1 MNRSTLLLVF
11 VSLLVGVCESTCGAA
26 QDSTTDKRVA
36 VLIERMVKPDTEQKA
51 FSDLEALGC
60 RAPQRSYGGWMTGE
74 VCPIQESLSVTNPQ
88 THSKGFRHYGP
99 QQVVDALAA
108 ILNQITAQDFGFIY
122 NGRQT
127 MKGLRLS
134 KGGGISFGRVI
145 WRPMQGWLI
154 GSFIQI
160 IGAFGLNNRLPSSY
174 QLNNIPH
181 S

>member
-60 RAPQRSYGGWMTGE
+60 RAAPAIIRRMDDRRSLPDPRIPLRNKSPDAFEG
-74 VCPIQESLSVTNPQ
+74 L
-88 THSKGFRHYGP
+88 RHYGP

-122 NGRQT
+122 NGATDDERT
-127 MKGLRLS
+127 KA
-134 KGGGISFGRVI
+134 V
-145 WRPMQGWLI
+145 QGWRNFLR
-154 GSFIQI
+154 SS
-160 IGAFGLNNRLPSSY
+160 PSGD
-174 QLNNIPH
+174 LCKAG
-181 S
+181 